1 MNVRFGVLRQRI
13 VDYVGQVVDVDPARR
28 HVGSHQNIGQLFLE
42 LAEDFLP
49 LSLRNVA
56 VQPLGRVPSF
66 GQPVH
71 QLVDAHLGAAENDA
85 VKLGFRVDDARQR
98 VELVAVAHF
107 EINLVGQLGR
117 HLLRGDPEQF
127 AVAHVLFRQRDDPFG
142 HRGRKEQNASPVV
155 RMGEDFFDILDEAH
169 VQHFVGLVE
178 DQVLEFPDV
187 KRSPV
192 QVVEYPARRSD
203 DHVDALGQSAELLA
217 HRSAA
222 VDGRDRQLAA
232 AVQRQQ
238 FFGHLQRQLAR
249 RNKDQGLSRALE
261 RTEPFENRQ
270 AERGGLAGP
279 GLGLRDDVV
288 RLFGVEQRGNRQP
301 LYGRRGLEAFRA
313 NRLERPVGQPEG
325 AEFFC
330 LSHV

>member
-1 MNVRFGVLRQRI
+1 MANM
-13 VDYVGQVVDVDPARR
+13 DYL
-28 HVGSHQNIGQLFLE
+28 S
-42 LAEDFLP
+42 

-117 HLLRGDPEQF
+117 HLLRGNPEQF

-155 RMGEDFFDILDEAH
+155 RMGEDFLDILDEAH

-203 DHVDALGQSAELLA
+203 DHVDAFGQSAELFA

-238 FFGHLQRQLAR
+238 FLGHLQRQFAR
-249 RNKDQGLSRALE
+249 GHEDQGLSRALK
-261 RTEPFENRQ
+261 RAEPFENRQ

-288 RLFGVEQRGNRQP
+288 RLFGVEQSGNCQP